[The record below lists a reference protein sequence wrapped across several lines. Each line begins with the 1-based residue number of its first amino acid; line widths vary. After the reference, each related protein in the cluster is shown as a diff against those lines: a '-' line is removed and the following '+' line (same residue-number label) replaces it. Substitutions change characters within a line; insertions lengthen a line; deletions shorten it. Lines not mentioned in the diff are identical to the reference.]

1 MLWVQLALSAVSV
14 ILYVLINQSGSQKR
28 ASGDSSTRHAYFMGL
43 LFAGLY
49 YYGFPLWWW
58 RYGIKTTA
66 KLLLTCIIA
75 GAICQAV
82 LRTIGMIVVDD
93 FGKSFA
99 ISMLLAVPIRAIAG
113 VWVARHDKCW
123 RDSIVAERKAKSQ
136 AVVS

>member
-1 MLWVQLALSAVSV
+1 MLWIHLGLSTISV
-14 ILYVLINQSGSQKR
+14 VLYILLNQSGWRKR
-28 ASGDSSTRHAYFMGL
+28 VSGDGTTRRAYYMGL

-82 LRTIGMIVVDD
+82 MREMGLVVAADL
-93 FGKSFA
+93 GKSFA
-99 ISMLLAVPIRAIAG
+99 ISMLIAVPIRAIAG
-113 VWVARHDKCW
+113 VWVARHDKRW
-123 RDSIVAERKAKSQ
+123 REAIMAKRKFHSR
-136 AVVS
+136 AVEM